1 MSNAA
6 SGGASSSGILDR
18 LAAGPISWGVCEVPG
33 WGLQLE
39 PDRALAEMRSLGIV
53 ATEAGPDGYL
63 GTDPTAVRA
72 LLERHGLGLVG
83 GFLPVVLHEPA
94 KLDSSLAKVRRAAEL
109 FAELGAQF
117 ICSAAVVDDDWSPR
131 RDLDEREWQHLL
143 NGLRLVDEATADYG
157 VRQVL
162 HPHWRTLVEQDE
174 DVRRVLD
181 GSGVQICL
189 DTGHLALGGTDALE
203 LARSHPDR
211 VAHVHLKDVRT
222 GIAARL
228 REGEL
233 DLVGAVQAGL
243 FQPLGAGDVP
253 VDEVVRAL
261 EQSGYAGWYVLEQ
274 DTAILGEAPPP
285 GEGPIDD
292 VRRSIEFLHGIV
304 QTAATPRTA
313 AAMEG
318 R

>member
-6 SGGASSSGILDR
+6 SDGASSSGIFDR

-39 PDRALAEMRSLGIV
+39 PDRVLAEMRSLGVV

-72 LLERHGLGLVG
+72 LIDRHGLGLVG
-83 GFLPVVLHEPA
+83 GFLPVVLHDPA
-94 KLDSSLAKVRRAAEL
+94 QLDTSLAKVRRTAEL
-109 FAELGAQF
+109 FARLGAQL
-117 ICSAAVVDDDWSPR
+117 ICSAAVVDDAWSPR
-131 RDLDEREWQHLL
+131 RALEEREWQHLL
-143 NGLRLVDEATADYG
+143 NGLRLVDQAAADYG

-174 DVRRVLD
+174 DVRRILD
-181 GSGVQICL
+181 ESDVQICL

-211 VAHVHLKDVRT
+211 VAHVHLKDVR
-222 GIAARL
+222 AAVAAHL
-228 REGEL
+228 RKGEL
-233 DLVGAVQAGL
+233 DLVGAVQLGL

-253 VDEVVRAL
+253 VDEVVLAL
-261 EQSGYAGWYVLEQ
+261 ERSGYAGWFVLEQ
-274 DTAILGEAPPP
+274 DTAILGQAPPP

-304 QTAATPRTA
+304 QTAATPTTA
-313 AAMEG
+313 AATEG